1 MRKLS
6 DITLL
11 EELINRYGKTKIVNY
26 ISKLNE
32 IRFTPLHNRY
42 NSEFPDFSEI
52 FDKDDME
59 FLMNYTNIVYPLDE
73 HIKDLNFAINH
84 HIPDDD
90 VVAFAKNKL
99 NRLKEEYNS
108 YIAKRK
114 ELEDK
119 YGHDKVSEA
128 IMYYDDYSN

>member
-6 DITLL
+6 DNALL
-11 EELINRYGKTKIVNY
+11 ESLINKYGKTNIVNY

-32 IRFTPLHNRY
+32 IHY
-42 NSEFPDFSEI
+42 SDFSEI

-59 FLMNYTNIVYPLDE
+59 FLMNYANIVYPLDE
-73 HIKDLNFAINH
+73 HIKDLNFAIKH
-84 HIPDDD
+84 YIPDDD

-99 NRLKEEYNS
+99 NKLKEEYNS

-119 YGHDKVSEA
+119 YGHDKVSDA
-128 IMYYDDYSN
+128 IMHYDDYSD